1 MTLVMEKV
9 SIGKLFSKDK
19 TDFGKSEV
27 TSGKEKSEDTAVK
40 VALQAVIRENYR
52 TFRSYGI
59 MRNLELR
66 PFDYSFGDRY
76 WEMKNES
83 VIKNSTQIH
92 FENFDIK
99 NWGHTF
105 WECDKYLQTS
115 PEKYLQT

>member
-76 WEMKNES
+76 
-83 VIKNSTQIH
+83 
-92 FENFDIK
+92 
-99 NWGHTF
+99 
-105 WECDKYLQTS
+105 
-115 PEKYLQT
+115 